1 MVLKIFICP
10 SHIANWI
17 PGALESMGRDRH
29 PIRALWVFP
38 LPIIDIWNMQI
49 WIYQKMCISKDQI
62 LTKILHRS
70 QWEMPTRRQERY
82 LNVIHIIRYE
92 NNTLQ
97 QLSASTCFKTIVA
110 LCIQSRSSVNR
121 DKDMGTGLEK
131 VWIELAKLKQ
141 QSSKG
146 LNRLKLMI
154 DWLSVNTQNRSGSWN
169 SQLNQNKK
177 HSDQLFYTR
186 GGF

>member
-17 PGALESMGRDRH
+17 PGALELMGCDRH

-49 WIYQKMCISKDQI
+49 WIPLKMINLKDHI
-62 LTKILHRS
+62 LSKILHRS

-82 LNVIHIIRYE
+82 LNVIHIMRYE
-92 NNTLQ
+92 INALQ
-97 QLSASTCFKTIVA
+97 QLSASTCFKTIVG

-121 DKDMGTGLEK
+121 YKRNGYRSKET
-131 VWIELAKLKQ
+131 LKRM
-141 QSSKG
+141 KRIG
-146 LNRLKLMI
+146 
-154 DWLSVNTQNRSGSWN
+154 QNYVTIKQRAE
-169 SQLNQNKK
+169 
-177 HSDQLFYTR
+177 
-186 GGF
+186 

>member
-17 PGALESMGRDRH
+17 PGALESMGHDRH

-49 WIYQKMCISKDQI
+49 WIPLKMINSKDHI
-62 LTKILHRS
+62 SSKILHRS
-70 QWEMPTRRQERY
+70 QWEMPTRRQEKY

-97 QLSASTCFKTIVA
+97 QLSASTCFKTIVG
-110 LCIQSRSSVNR
+110 LCIQSRSSVKR
-121 DKDMGTGLEK
+121 DKKWVQVLKRFEENWPNLCNNQAKG
-131 VWIELAKLKQ
+131 WI
-141 QSSKG
+141 G
-146 LNRLKLMI
+146 
-154 DWLSVNTQNRSGSWN
+154 QN
-169 SQLNQNKK
+169 
-177 HSDQLFYTR
+177 
-186 GGF
+186 

>member
-17 PGALESMGRDRH
+17 PGALESMGRNRH

-49 WIYQKMCISKDQI
+49 WIPLKMINSKDHI
-62 LTKILHRS
+62 SSKILHRS
-70 QWEMPTRRQERY
+70 QWEMPIRWQEKY

-97 QLSASTCFKTIVA
+97 QLSASTCFKTIVG
-110 LCIQSRSSVNR
+110 LCIQSRSSMNR
-121 DKDMGTGLEK
+121 DKEMGTSLEK
-131 VWIELAKLKQ
+131 VWREFDQTYVTTQAK
-141 QSSKG
+141 G
-146 LNRLKLMI
+146 WIGRN
-154 DWLSVNTQNRSGSWN
+154 
-169 SQLNQNKK
+169 
-177 HSDQLFYTR
+177 
-186 GGF
+186 

>member
-49 WIYQKMCISKDQI
+49 WIPLKMINSKDHI
-62 LTKILHRS
+62 SSKILHKS

-82 LNVIHIIRYE
+82 LNVIHIMRYE
-92 NNTLQ
+92 INTLQ
-97 QLSASTCFKTIVA
+97 QLSASTCFKTIVG

-121 DKDMGTGLEK
+121 DKRNGYRSEET
-131 VWIELAKLKQ
+131 LKRM
-141 QSSKG
+141 KRIG
-146 LNRLKLMI
+146 
-154 DWLSVNTQNRSGSWN
+154 QNYVTIKQRAE
-169 SQLNQNKK
+169 
-177 HSDQLFYTR
+177 
-186 GGF
+186 

>member
-1 MVLKIFICP
+1 
-10 SHIANWI
+10 
-17 PGALESMGRDRH
+17 MGCDRH
-29 PIRALWVFP
+29 PIRALGVFP

-49 WIYQKMCISKDQI
+49 WIPLKMINSKDHI
-62 LTKILHRS
+62 LSKILHRS
-70 QWEMPTRRQERY
+70 QWEMSTRRQERY

-92 NNTLQ
+92 NNTVQ
-97 QLSASTCFKTIVA
+97 QLSTSTCFKTIVG

-121 DKDMGTGLEK
+121 DKDMGTSLEK
-131 VWIELAKLKQ
+131 VWRELAKLMQ

-146 LNRLKLMI
+146 LNRSKPMI
-154 DWLSVNTQNRSGSWN
+154 DWLSVNTQNRSGSRN

-177 HSDQLFYTR
+177 QLICTR

>member
-49 WIYQKMCISKDQI
+49 WIPLKMINSKDHI
-62 LTKILHRS
+62 LSKILHKS

-82 LNVIHIIRYE
+82 LNVIHIMRYE
-92 NNTLQ
+92 INTLQ
-97 QLSASTCFKTIVA
+97 QLSTSTCFKTIVG

-121 DKDMGTGLEK
+121 DKRNGYRSEET
-131 VWIELAKLKQ
+131 LKRM
-141 QSSKG
+141 KRIG
-146 LNRLKLMI
+146 
-154 DWLSVNTQNRSGSWN
+154 QNYVTIKQRAE
-169 SQLNQNKK
+169 
-177 HSDQLFYTR
+177 
-186 GGF
+186 